1 MYIKQ
6 LELYNFRQYKGK
18 NIINLETSDNENI
31 IIVSG
36 MNGFGK
42 TNFLISIVWCLYGN
56 DTDKVD
62 EFFKKIFEEQGG
74 AKRYIANSLNWEA
87 KNEGETRF
95 HVAIT
100 FSDVEIAAIPCQTV
114 EIRRSYDINSS
125 TDPQKLEILFDGEP
139 NQLAMDYSYELF
151 IRDFLIPLEIA
162 KFFFFD
168 AEKIISLADSTSK
181 SVSERKALSKAY
193 SEVLGIQKYEDLRA
207 SLEELQSRFT
217 KDSATPED
225 QKKLKILEQ
234 KIEKNDLEIRL
245 KEEEIERIKAE
256 NISLHYESNEYQ
268 KKLIKYGNKIS
279 PEELES
285 LRRKAEEV
293 NERYN
298 KCLQDLHNLL
308 DIAPFAIAGD
318 IMTEISEQIEKE
330 SKSKEVKF
338 HEEDIERKTE
348 EMLED
353 IEERKKEFPEIIK
366 PKISEFYNNLIR
378 QLIRKYFFNST
389 HTTMEDEYHIHDFS
403 DTEAREFNTII
414 SRLKS
419 NYKQHFESLEKNYSY
434 LKREKEG
441 INKQIREA
449 ETNEEDPI
457 VSEYRR
463 KKNSLD
469 EKIAINNN
477 QVEKLNQEIGSIKNQ
492 QNALKGE
499 ISELSKK
506 VKIALQL
513 KEKYE
518 LNRRIIAK
526 IKEFILKFKEE
537 KRKRFSDKIF
547 NALHSLMHKKLIAS
561 VEVEM
566 IGEDIEIYLKNSNG
580 ETVPKDSLSN
590 GEKQL
595 YATALLRALSEE
607 SGVEFP
613 VFVDSP
619 MQKLDTLHSEQ
630 IILSFYPNISK
641 QVVIFPILAKELT
654 EDEYEKIKK
663 HVRKTFLI
671 DHRDGV
677 SKFEEVPKERLF
689 LEFKNKKDLWKS
701 I

>member
-74 AKRYIANSLNWEA
+74 AKRYIANSLNWKA
-87 KNEGETRF
+87 KNEGESRF
-95 HVAIT
+95 HVAVT
-100 FSDVEIAAIPCQTV
+100 FSDVEIAAIPCQTI

-139 NQLAMDYSYELF
+139 NQLALDYSYELF

-168 AEKIISLADSTSK
+168 AEKIISLADSASK
-181 SVSERKALSKAY
+181 SISERKALSKAY

-207 SLEELQSRFT
+207 NLEELQIRFT
-217 KDSATPED
+217 KTSATPDD
-225 QKKLKILEQ
+225 QKKLIGLEQ
-234 KIEKNDLEIRL
+234 KIDKNDLDIRL
-245 KEEEIERIKAE
+245 KEEEIESLKAE

-268 KKLIKYGNKIS
+268 KKLIKHGNKIS

-285 LRRKAEEV
+285 LRRKEQEV
-293 NERYN
+293 DERYN
-298 KCLQDLHNLL
+298 RCLQDLHSLL

-318 IMTEISEQIEKE
+318 IMIEISEQIEKE
-330 SKSKEVKF
+330 SKAKGIKF
-338 HEEDIERKTE
+338 HEEEIDRKTE
-348 EMLED
+348 EILED
-353 IEERKKEFPEIIK
+353 IEERKREFPEIIR
-366 PKISEFYNNLIR
+366 PKISEFYNSLIR
-378 QLIRKYFFNST
+378 QLIRKYFFNYANT
-389 HTTMEDEYHIHDFS
+389 NMDDEYHLHDFS
-403 DTEAREFNTII
+403 DIETREFNTII

-419 NYKQHFESLEKNYSY
+419 NYKQHFESLERNYSY
-434 LKREKEG
+434 LKREKEV

-457 VSEYRR
+457 ISEYRR
-463 KKNSLD
+463 KKNVLD
-469 EKIAINNN
+469 EKIAINNKRI
-477 QVEKLNQEIGSIKNQ
+477 EELNQEIGSIKNQ

-518 LNRRIIAK
+518 LNRRLISR
-526 IKEFILKFKEE
+526 IKEFILRFKEE

-547 NALHSLMHKKLIAS
+547 NALHSLMHKKLISS

-566 IGEDIEIYLKNSNG
+566 IGEDIEIHLKDSNG
-580 ETVPKDSLSN
+580 ENVPKESLSN

-654 EDEYEKIKK
+654 EEEYEKIKK
-663 HVRKTFLI
+663 YVRKTFLI

-677 SKFEEVPKERLF
+677 SKFEEVPKEKLF